1 MKKLIVKANKN
12 YKFYGCNLVLP
23 KKVIILKKDIFG
35 FGEYLTDEN
44 AHHYETKAILIDSD
58 CFTGRGTL
66 KNVSSVYGVL
76 SKIEFK
82 YTLGEPVTKITG
94 LNIGLVDHVD
104 YEFETADFNVVHK
117 KVRNF
122 DEANEQLKEL
132 NKLIWTC
139 EAEKEYIQSRLE
151 GIESY
156 KKIFGGKTT
165 SVPSK
170 PNELKKYETV
180 CEVEEIFY
188 ELMTH
193 VELSPTSVRLLTE
206 HNSITFC
213 FRYTTFQV
221 KRDLEK
227 ITPIYNALYE
237 KECEENKPI
246 TTEYEENKHV
256 TTEAKT
262 LDYSNSDD
270 VKYFVMN
277 NPYPKYIKEKVK
289 VILKDNSSE
298 GQRYMRSLLTLPY
311 WNEKRCARTTE
322 EVRSILDAKHYGM
335 DEVKDK
341 ISDYISLLNLN
352 IKNVKPPILCLVGGA
367 GTGKT
372 TIAYAIAEALGRD
385 FVKMSVGGIDDSL
398 SIKGF
403 ESSYTNSSAGMVIRA
418 MQQSSSINPVFL
430 IDEIDKMSPV
440 HGDPVGALLEVL
452 DPTQNNTFIDTYL
465 SVPYDFSK
473 VLFITTA
480 NDINNIPTPLRS
492 RLEIIDI
499 PSYTDSE
506 KVTIAKQYMLKKEQ
520 TRYEIED
527 INIELDDQD
536 IEYMIQAYTNEA
548 GVRELERC
556 ISRIVMKTTIAYK
569 NTDEKHVKITHEI
582 LEKWIGKPKYKRS
595 TTKLEEKSEVGV
607 CNSIL
612 YADDKHRQIIKPI
625 EVLPVDNA
633 RGFHMDAIG
642 CRTEIPYIST
652 TLRYLEENS
661 KNFDIEN
668 ILQNKGFHFHMQG
681 WNNIISDNGIASSVL
696 IATISA
702 LTKIP
707 LSNSIATVGEISL
720 HGQLIKT
727 IAMDEKLKIASNSGI
742 KKIYIPRDGSN
753 VTTDTN
759 SYKYGDMEVVL
770 VDNASELVDLV
781 FGDKISKN
789 IEFTNEEKRLLS

>member
-1 MKKLIVKANKN
+1 MNMNNK
-12 YKFYGCNLVLP
+12 YKYFGYNPCVLP
-23 KKVIILKKDIFG
+23 KKEIIVKKDILG
-35 FGEYLTDEN
+35 FKKYLTVEN
-44 AHHYETKAILIDSD
+44 NHHYEIKAILIDRER
-58 CFTGRGTL
+58 FTGYGKL
-66 KNVSSVYGVL
+66 VDNHCIYGVL
-76 SKIEFK
+76 SKIEFE
-82 YTLGEPVTKITG
+82 YALGEPVTKITG
-94 LNIGLVDHVD
+94 LSIGWVNEFD
-104 YEFETADFNVVHK
+104 YESMTANFNITHK
-117 KVRNF
+117 RIS
-122 DEANEQLKEL
+122 DYEQANEQLKEL
-132 NKLIWTC
+132 NRLIWAG
-139 EAEKEYIQSRLE
+139 EVEQEFIQSKL
-151 GIESY
+151 GGLGKS
-156 KKIFGGKTT
+156 KNIFGNKTMPLPT
-165 SVPSK
+165 Q
-170 PNELKKYETV
+170 PNELKDCKTV
-180 CEVEEIFY
+180 EEVEDIFY
-188 ELMTH
+188 ELLLH
-193 VELSPTSVRLLTE
+193 VDLATKDVRMLISQRGVFGCLCYATSK
-206 HNSITFC
+206 
-213 FRYTTFQV
+213 V
-221 KRDLEK
+221 KRAIKEIDPVYQTLHANDEMEK
-227 ITPIYNALYE
+227 KND
-237 KECEENKPI
+237 
-246 TTEYEENKHV
+246 V
-256 TTEAKT
+256 TDAKT

-270 VKYFVMN
+270 VTYFVMN
-277 NPYPKYIKEKVK
+277 NPFPKYIKEKVK
-289 VILKDNSSE
+289 VVLKDNSSE

-322 EVRSILDAKHYGM
+322 EVRSILDTKHYGM

-465 SVPYDFSK
+465 SVPYDLSK

-506 KVTIAKQYMLKKEQ
+506 KVMIAKQYMLKKEQ
-520 TRYEIED
+520 SRYEIED

-536 IEYMIQAYTNEA
+536 IEYMIQAYTNES

-569 NTDEKHVKITHEI
+569 NTNDKHVKITHEI

-595 TTKLEEKSEVGV
+595 TAKLEEKSEVGV

-642 CRTEIPYIST
+642 CRTEISYIST

-668 ILQNKGFHFHMQG
+668 VFQNKGFHFHMQG

-702 LTKIP
+702 LTNIP

-781 FGDKISKN
+781 FGDKISRN